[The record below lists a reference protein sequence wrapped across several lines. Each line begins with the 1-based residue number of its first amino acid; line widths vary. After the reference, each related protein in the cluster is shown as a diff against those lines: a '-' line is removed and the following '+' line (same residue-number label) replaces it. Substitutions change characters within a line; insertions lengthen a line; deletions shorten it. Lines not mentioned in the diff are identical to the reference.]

1 MSKSLI
7 SLVLIVFSFLLP
19 SSCLAYTKDSIVK
32 IFTTAVTYNY
42 DSPWQTSGS
51 TEGTGS
57 GSIIS
62 GHRILTNAHVVS
74 NATFIEVK
82 KNGDPRRFVAQVLAV
97 SHDSDLALLQVEN
110 ESFFKDTKPLTF
122 GPLPKLLDE
131 VVVYGY
137 PEGGSGLSVTRG
149 VTSRIEVTQY
159 AHSRLMLLG
168 VQIDAAINAGNSGGP
183 VILDNKIV
191 GVATQT
197 KVDAENIGY
206 IVPVPIIEH
215 FLADLKDGQYD
226 GFPDDG
232 ITTQPLE
239 NQTFRDS
246 LQLPDAETGVYVYE
260 VVPGG
265 STDGTLKPGDVL
277 LSIDN
282 NNVANDGSVVLR
294 PDLRVQYDYYFSARQ
309 IGEKAEITLWRDGQ
323 KISLSI
329 PLIHKR
335 GDSSPIKPPQ
345 YDSPPEYI
353 ILAGVILTPLT
364 YDYLKTWGEEFEK
377 SAPPRLSKYLYKK
390 RAVAEEQVVIINGL
404 LSSQMTAGY
413 QNIAT
418 DERVISING
427 QSFAN
432 FKILDELIDEA
443 LKSDEP
449 ITLRLEDKSIIVLST
464 VVHKM
469 KNKNL
474 LSLYGVGNEK
484 RVNN

>member
-1 MSKSLI
+1 MTYYLLTI
-7 SLVLIVFSFLLP
+7 SICVALLAPIP
-19 SSCLAYTKDSIVK
+19 SRADTKDSIVK

-51 TEGTGS
+51 AEWTGS

-62 GHRILTNAHVVS
+62 EHRILTNAHVVS

-82 KNGDPRRFVAQVLAV
+82 KNGDPRRFVAKVLAV
-97 SHDSDLALLQVEN
+97 SHDSDLALLQVEK
-110 ESFFKDTKPLTF
+110 ESFFKDTKPLAF
-122 GPLPKLLDE
+122 GTLPKLLDE

-137 PEGGSGLSVTRG
+137 PEGGNGLSVTRG
-149 VTSRIEVTQY
+149 VTSRIEITQY

-168 VQIDAAINAGNSGGP
+168 VQIDAAINSGNSGGP
-183 VILDNKIV
+183 VILDHKIV

-215 FLADLKDGQYD
+215 FLTDLKDGQYD

-239 NQTFRDS
+239 NQTLRDS
-246 LQLPDAETGVYVYE
+246 LRLPDTETGVYVFE

-265 STDGTLKPGDVL
+265 STDGPLRPGDVL

-282 NNVANDGSVVLR
+282 KNIANDGSVVLR
-294 PDLRVQYDYYFSARQ
+294 PGLRVQYDYYFSARQ
-309 IGEKAEITLWRDGQ
+309 LGEKAEVTLWRDGQ

-335 GDSSPIKPPQ
+335 GESYPIKPPQ

-364 YDYLKTWGEEFEK
+364 YDYLTTWGAEVEK
-377 SAPPRLSKYLYKK
+377 KAPPRLSRYLYKK

-404 LSSQMTAGY
+404 LSSEMSAGY
-413 QNIAT
+413 QGIAT
-418 DERVISING
+418 DERVISVNG

-432 FKILDELIDEA
+432 FKMMVEMIDEA
-443 LKSDEP
+443 LKSDDP
-449 ITLRLEDKSIIVLST
+449 ITLQLEDKSIVVLSA
-464 VVHKM
+464 VDHKM

-474 LSLYGVGNEK
+474 LSLYGVGKVK
-484 RVNN
+484 RVNK